1 MLVRARQLS
10 ITHARDF
17 LAAGCAH
24 ADDACTYSDVA
35 DVSEINAAGYGV
47 MRSDCEIHCRGEVY
61 NAVIESTGKRYF
73 LAYIEP
79 SGTPPPGREGSTSEP
94 APAVPDSPGPPISGT
109 RKSLTGG
116 KSRRARIVTYMYAAF
131 IVGICIWIVHSS
143 ISRKEVRD
151 RYDSAYSAAVELLSQ
166 TPPAGDLQAGDRTRF
181 EHAAKRLDDALRAS
195 PDHPKGRYCLGR
207 LYERLRRWDDA
218 LLEYETAIRLKP
230 DYPEVFHST
239 GNLYRR
245 LALPEKAIDAYRE
258 ESRLKPQDYSIYLRL
273 GDAYLESK
281 RWDDAIGAYTK
292 CAEVFSLH
300 EVCSLRLGTA
310 NMRAGR
316 NREATRAI
324 ADTVNR
330 TPQDIEANYSLG
342 LSYLKTGNREMAE
355 MQVEVLEALSTQ
367 TGAAKAHEYAGKL
380 ADAIRNKFK
389 TGSP

>member
-1 MLVRARQLS
+1 MLVRARQFS
-10 ITHARDF
+10 ITNVRDF

-24 ADDACTYSDVA
+24 VDDAFTYPDLA

-47 MRSDCEIHCRGEVY
+47 MRGDCEIHCRGELY

-73 LAYIEP
+73 LACIGP
-79 SGTPPPGREGSTSEP
+79 SGTRPPGRESPTPEP
-94 APAVPDSPGPPISGT
+94 ARAVLESPGPPISET
-109 RKSLTGG
+109 RKSSAGG
-116 KSRRARIVTYMYAAF
+116 KSRRARIVKYMYAAF
-131 IVGICIWIVHSS
+131 IVGICIWIVHSNM
-143 ISRKEVRD
+143 SRKEVRD
-151 RYDSAYSAAVELLSQ
+151 RYDSAYRAAVELLSQ
-166 TPPAGDLQAGDRTRF
+166 TPPAGDLQAPDRTRF

-207 LYERLRRWDDA
+207 LYERLRSWDDA

-230 DYPEVFHST
+230 DYPEVFHSM

-245 LALPEKAIDAYRE
+245 IALPEKAIDAYRE

-273 GDAYLESK
+273 GDAYLESR

-300 EVCSLRLGTA
+300 EVCSSRLGTA

-316 NREATRAI
+316 KEEATRAI

-330 TPQDIEANYSLG
+330 APQDIEANYNLG
-342 LSYLKTGNREMAE
+342 LSYLKSGNREMAE
-355 MQVEVLEALSTQ
+355 VQVEVLEALSTQ

-380 ADAIRNKFK
+380 ADAIRNEHKIR
-389 TGSP
+389 SR

>member
-1 MLVRARQLS
+1 
-10 ITHARDF
+10 
-17 LAAGCAH
+17 
-24 ADDACTYSDVA
+24 
-35 DVSEINAAGYGV
+35 
-47 MRSDCEIHCRGEVY
+47 
-61 NAVIESTGKRYF
+61 
-73 LAYIEP
+73 
-79 SGTPPPGREGSTSEP
+79 
-94 APAVPDSPGPPISGT
+94 
-109 RKSLTGG
+109 
-116 KSRRARIVTYMYAAF
+116 MYAAF
-131 IVGICIWIVHSS
+131 IVGVCIWIVHSS
-143 ISRKEVRD
+143 MVRKEVRD
-151 RYDSAYSAAVELLSQ
+151 RYDSAYRAASELLNE
-166 TPPAGDLQAGDRTRF
+166 TPVAGDLQAPDRTRF
-181 EHAAKRLDDALRAS
+181 EHAAKRLDDALGVS

-230 DYPEVFHST
+230 DYPEVFRST

-245 LALPEKAIDAYRE
+245 IALPEKAIDAYRE

-292 CAEVFSLH
+292 CAEVFSLR

-316 NREATRAI
+316 NREATKAI

-330 TPQDIEANYSLG
+330 APQDIEANYGLG

-355 MQVEVLEALSTQ
+355 MQVEVLEALGTQ

-380 ADAIRNKFK
+380 ADAIRNKYK
-389 TGSP
+389 TGNP